1 MSPELKPLVVVAED
15 DEAIRSLIT
24 IQLDAAGFRTEGVC
38 DGVEALEK
46 IRNAMPAG
54 VVLDIGMPKMDG
66 FGVLEAMQVAGLT
79 VFIPTLVLT
88 ARHAEGDVRRAIEL
102 GATDFLAKPF
112 DGKMLQS
119 RVRRMLDMDIR

>member
-1 MSPELKPLVVVAED
+1 MSPDLKPLIVVAED
-15 DEAIRSLIT
+15 DEAIRSLIM

-66 FGVLEAMQVAGLT
+66 FDVLEAMQVAGLSI
-79 VFIPTLVLT
+79 FIPILVLT

-112 DGKMLQS
+112 DGKMLQT
-119 RVRRMLDMDIR
+119 RVRRMLDMDLG